1 MNNEEPWRLEPG
13 FRRGQV
19 VAVDYPMM
27 PDHFSL
33 ILVTMRE
40 TEIQGYFIFCET
52 LKPLRHPAWS
62 TI

>member
-1 MNNEEPWRLEPG
+1 MNNEELWRLEPG
-13 FRRGQV
+13 IRRGQV

-52 LKPLRHPAWS
+52 LKPL
-62 TI
+62 